1 MKNSFQ
7 NVVKRISAGFM
18 ASVVFAYSLLIAP
31 CFGVG
36 AVNFDVAEWFKSVGS
51 AAISIATGGSTVASL
66 VGTLLMN
73 VGIEQVQSRISTEK
87 PNGFEISQPLANISS
102 FAGNATI
109 DGHDAVVTVYTR
121 PATTFTYTDLW
132 YDYSN
137 GDPVRFKLCNAV
149 WDGGSRAFYFSIIP
163 RDGDSNSWQD
173 NDTCQIYYTYNYHA
187 SYPGIYCSI
196 SFKDSS
202 GASISRNYSLIFY
215 SIYYT
220 GATYT
225 KTSPVLYGNF
235 KSIGLLADYSNKTY
249 DDFLSL
255 VPSNYNTNPIYVC
268 GQSQSVGSDS
278 HLSLAFPEI
287 YGDTF
292 ISNITNENYY
302 DYLNKVSY
310 PYTVNTYPQWQVLS
324 PPPDYVIPD
333 PTEEPTEEPTE
344 STGTGAVI
352 IIDPFTLPPDWVE
365 SDVVELNTEAYTID
379 YDIMIDEPLDEINY
393 PLTPTN
399 PLSGGA
405 NILSFGIQFLK
416 DGGVFYIICTL
427 LVIGLLIR
435 FLGI

>member
-36 AVNFDVAEWFKSVGS
+36 AVNFDIAEWFKAVGS
-51 AAISIATGGSTVASL
+51 AAISISGIPSL

-87 PNGFEISQPLANISS
+87 PNGFEISQPLANINS
-102 FAGNATI
+102 FAGNAVI
-109 DGHDAVVTVYTR
+109 DSHDAVVTVYTR
-121 PATTFTYTDLW
+121 PAATFTYTQLFL
-132 YDYSN
+132 DYSN
-137 GDPVRFKLCNAV
+137 GDPVRFRLCNAV
-149 WDGGSRAFYFSIIP
+149 WSGGSRSFYFSLIP
-163 RDGDSNSWQD
+163 RDGDSNPWQD
-173 NDTCQIYYTYNYHA
+173 GDYCEIYYEYAYHA
-187 SYPGIYCSI
+187 SYPGIYCNI
-196 SFKDSS
+196 RFYDSS
-202 GASISRNYSLIFY
+202 GASVSRNYSLIFY
-215 SIYYT
+215 SIYST

-225 KTSPVLYGNF
+225 KTTSIQYGAF
-235 KSIGLLADYSNKTY
+235 KTIGLLAYFPPVSY
-249 DDFLSL
+249 DDYLSL
-255 VPSNYNTNPIYVC
+255 IPSNYNTNPLYIC
-268 GQSQSVGSDS
+268 GTSQSVGSHS
-278 HLSLAFPEI
+278 NISTAFPET

-292 ISNITNENYY
+292 ISNINNENYY
-302 DYLNKVSY
+302 DYINKVSY

-324 PPPDYVIPD
+324 PPPDYVLPD
-333 PTEEPTEEPTE
+333 STEEPTE

-352 IIDPFTLPPDWVE
+352 IIDPFTLPPEWVE

-379 YDIMIDEPLDEINY
+379 YDTMIDEPLDEINY